1 MPTRVFLVEAGP
13 TPWDVEQRISGAV
26 SLPLTAEAI
35 DAVRH
40 LIDGLDADVAAVYR
54 HAGDEACDETAKLI
68 ANKFGLRPRDNA
80 DLQEVNL
87 GLWQGL
93 TQEELRSRFTKAFD
107 QWEEN
112 PLTVTPPDGEPLTEA
127 FDRIADAIKRILRR
141 NKDLRIAIALRP
153 MALQICAGVLRNETP
168 ETISTHLH
176 QRQPIATIDVK

>member
-40 LIDGLDADVAAVYR
+40 LVDSLGNDIAAVYR
-54 HAGDEACDETAKLI
+54 HAGDEACDETAKII
-68 ANKFGLRPRDNA
+68 AKKFNLRPRDNP

-93 TQEELRSRFTKAFD
+93 TQDELRSRFTKAFD

-127 FDRIADAIKRILRR
+127 IDRISDALKRILRR
-141 NKDLRIAIALRP
+141 NKDLQVAIALRP
-153 MALQICAGVLRNETP
+153 MSLQICAGVLQGETP
-168 ETISTHLH
+168 QAISAHLH

>member
-13 TPWDVEQRISGAV
+13 TPWDVEERISGAV

-40 LIDGLDADVAAVYR
+40 LVDTLDGQIAAVYR

-68 ANKFGLRPRDNA
+68 AQKFELRPRDNA

-93 TQEELRSRFTKAFD
+93 TQEELRLRFPTAFD
-107 QWEEN
+107 EWEEN
-112 PLTVTPPDGEPLTEA
+112 PLVVTPPDGEPLTDAIE
-127 FDRIADAIKRILRR
+127 RIADAMKRIVRR
-141 NKDLRIAIALRP
+141 NKELHIAIALRP
-153 MALQICAGVLRNETP
+153 LVLQISAGVLRGEPP
-168 ETISTHLH
+168 EAISTHLH
-176 QRQPIATIDVK
+176 QRQPIATIDV